1 MVASFRST
9 WASRLAIVEEAKP
22 VADRIEAVRARIAA
36 AAKRS
41 ERDPFDVR
49 LIAVSKGVS
58 AARVDEAIAAG
69 VEDVGENR
77 IQEAADKQ
85 REVRNA
91 ARWHLIGHLQ
101 TNKAGRAAAL
111 FDFVHS
117 VDSRRIADALSTH
130 RSPGRDPIGV
140 LLEVE
145 LTGLPT
151 RFGVAES
158 DVESLV
164 QQLVNVPSIHVMGLM
179 TIAPFSED
187 PEDARATFTRLR
199 RVRDHMEHVT
209 GWALPELSMGM
220 SNDFEIAI
228 EEGATMV
235 RIGRAIFGERGK

>member
-1 MVASFRST
+1 
-9 WASRLAIVEEAKP
+9 VEEVP
-22 VADRIEAVRARIAA
+22 VADRLEEVRARIDAA
-36 AAKRS
+36 VRRAD
-41 ERDPFDVR
+41 RDPDEVR
-49 LIAVSKGVS
+49 LIAVTKGVS
-58 AARVDEAIAAG
+58 AERVDEAIAAG

-77 IQEAADKQ
+77 IQEAAEKQ
-85 REVRNA
+85 REVRNS

-117 VDSRRIADALSTH
+117 VDSKRIAEALSAH
-130 RSPGRDPIGV
+130 RPAGRDPIGV
-140 LLEVE
+140 LVEVE
-145 LTGLPT
+145 LTGLPA
-151 RFGVAES
+151 RSGVAEA

-164 QQLVNVPSIHVMGLM
+164 EELVNVPSIHVMGLM
-179 TIAPFSED
+179 TIAPFSQNPD
-187 PEDARATFTRLR
+187 DARATFARLR

-235 RIGRAIFGERGK
+235 RIGRAIFGERAE

>member
-1 MVASFRST
+1 
-9 WASRLAIVEEAKP
+9 VEDAVP
-22 VADRIEAVRARIAA
+22 VADRIEAVRGRIDAA
-36 AAKRS
+36 AGRAD
-41 ERDPFDVR
+41 RDPRDVL
-49 LIAVSKGVS
+49 LIAVTKGVS
-58 AARVDEAIAAG
+58 AERVDEAISAG

-77 IQEAADKQ
+77 IQEAEDKQ
-85 REVRNA
+85 AVVRQT

-117 VDSRRIADALSTH
+117 VDSRRVAEALSTH
-130 RSPGRDPIGV
+130 RPPGLDPVGV

-145 LTGLPT
+145 LTGLAT
-151 RFGVAES
+151 RFGVHEG
-158 DVESLV
+158 DVEGVV
-164 QQLVNVPSIHVMGLM
+164 QELVNVPAIHLMGLM

-199 RVRDHMEHVT
+199 HVRDHMEHAT

-220 SNDFEIAI
+220 SNDFEVAI

-235 RIGRAIFGERGK
+235 RVGRAIFGERVV

>member
-1 MVASFRST
+1 V
-9 WASRLAIVEEAKP
+9 VEDAVP
-22 VADRIEAVRARIAA
+22 VADRLEEVRARIEDAA
-36 AAKRS
+36 ARAN
-41 ERDPFDVR
+41 RDPHDIL
-49 LIAVSKGVS
+49 LIAVTKGVD
-58 AARVDEAIAAG
+58 ALRVDEVISAG

-85 REVRNA
+85 FKVRHN

-130 RSPGRDPIGV
+130 RPPGLDPIGV

-151 RFGVAES
+151 RFGVHEA
-158 DVESLV
+158 DVEGVV
-164 QQLVNVPSIHVMGLM
+164 QQLVNVPSIHLMGLM
-179 TIAPFSED
+179 TIAPFSDD
-187 PEDARATFTRLR
+187 PENARPTFTRLR
-199 RVRDHMEHVT
+199 HVRDHMEHAT

-220 SNDFEIAI
+220 SNDFEVAI

-235 RIGRAIFGERGK
+235 RIGRAIFGERLL